1 MQNNPTGESDK
12 ELALWML
19 ERMRGSD
26 EFLGVIRAA
35 RSAGEPHILDTPEIA
50 AQHTSR
56 LAPLYQGDTEIALE
70 ASEAVAAIME
80 RVKSRDLL
88 SCDEELLE
96 KALAAFLAKNP
107 KIGEGMPTDWP
118 ATFDLA
124 KDEIEGRIS
133 GAFKAGFVAELATA
147 ARVELARS
155 AAAEASR
162 LSGRDGHGS

>member
-35 RSAGEPHILDTPEIA
+35 RSAGEPHILDKAEIT

-56 LAPLYQGDTEIALE
+56 LAPLYQGDTELALE
-70 ASEAVAAIME
+70 ASDTVLAAMQTAKA
-80 RVKSRDLL
+80 RNLL

-107 KIGEGMPTDWP
+107 KIGEGMPSDWP

-124 KDEIEGRIS
+124 KDEIEGRTS

-147 ARVELARS
+147 ARGELARS
-155 AAAEASR
+155 ASAEASQQ
-162 LSGRDGHGS
+162 SGRDGRGS

>member
-1 MQNNPTGESDK
+1 MANNMTDASDK

-19 ERMRGSD
+19 DRMRDSD

-35 RSAGEPHILDTPEIA
+35 RSAGEPHILDTPDIA

-56 LAPLYQGDTEIALE
+56 LTPLYQGDTEVALE
-70 ASEAVAAIME
+70 ASDALVAAME
-80 RVKSRDLL
+80 KAKARNLL

-96 KALAAFLAKNP
+96 KALAAFLAAHPKN
-107 KIGEGMPTDWP
+107 GEGAPSDWP

-124 KDEIEGRIS
+124 KDEIEGRTS
-133 GAFKAGFVAELATA
+133 GAFKAGFVAELASA

-155 AAAEASR
+155 ASVGQSR
-162 LSGRDGHGS
+162 LSGRESE

>member
-1 MQNNPTGESDK
+1 MANNPNGESDK

-19 ERMRGSD
+19 DRMRDSD

-56 LAPLYQGDTEIALE
+56 LAPLYQGDTEVALE
-70 ASEAVAAIME
+70 ASDAVLAAME
-80 RVKSRDLL
+80 KVKARNLL

-96 KALAAFLAKNP
+96 KALAAFLASHP
-107 KIGEGMPTDWP
+107 KIGEGVPSDWP

-124 KDEIEGRIS
+124 KDEIEGRTS
-133 GAFKAGFVAELATA
+133 GAFKVGFVAELATA

-155 AAAEASR
+155 ASAEASR
-162 LSGRDGHGS
+162 QSGRGSE

>member
-1 MQNNPTGESDK
+1 MQNNPTGASEK

-19 ERMRGSD
+19 DRMRDSD
-26 EFLGVIRAA
+26 EFLGAIRAA

-50 AQHTSR
+50 VRHTNR
-56 LAPLYQGDTEIALE
+56 LAPLYQGDTEVILE
-70 ASEAVAAIME
+70 ASDAVAAIME
-80 RVKSRDLL
+80 RVKARDLL

-107 KIGEGMPTDWP
+107 KIGEGVPSDWP

-124 KDEIEGRIS
+124 KDEIEGRTS
-133 GAFKAGFVAELATA
+133 GAFKAGFVAELASA

-155 AAAEASR
+155 ASASASR
-162 LSGRDGHGS
+162 QSGRGE

>member
-1 MQNNPTGESDK
+1 MANNMTDASDK

-19 ERMRGSD
+19 DRMRDSD

-35 RSAGEPHILDTPEIA
+35 RSAGEPHILDTPDIA

-56 LAPLYQGDTEIALE
+56 LAPLYQGDTEVALE
-70 ASEAVAAIME
+70 ASDALVAAME
-80 RVKSRDLL
+80 KTKARNLL

-96 KALAAFLAKNP
+96 KALAAFLAAHPKN
-107 KIGEGMPTDWP
+107 GEGAPSDWP

-124 KDEIEGRIS
+124 KDEIEGRTN
-133 GAFKAGFVAELATA
+133 GAFKAGFVAELASA

-155 AAAEASR
+155 ASVGQSR
-162 LSGRDGHGS
+162 LSGRESD